1 MISVDVLTLIM
12 SPMPGPSILVLQ
24 PTEDVGKKQNGRGL
38 GIASM
43 VCGIVAV
50 IFSMIPCV
58 GMAFL
63 PIAVVALV
71 LGCISCKQAVE
82 GGASVGMA
90 VTGIVTSAFALIFI
104 IAWMT
109 AVFKMDVRE
118 KNIFNDFKNNFEW
131 RIETDEEIFEG
142 TDSTMVR
149 LGAILDSMNNPAS
162 VHLDINPNDTIVKM
176 SITDENGKKMNMD
189 IATRKKK

>member
-1 MISVDVLTLIM
+1 ME
-12 SPMPGPSILVLQ
+12 
-24 PTEDVGKKQNGRGL
+24 TEKKQNGRGL

-43 VCGIVAV
+43 VCGIVSV

-82 GGASVGMA
+82 GGTSVGMA

>member
-1 MISVDVLTLIM
+1 ME
-12 SPMPGPSILVLQ
+12 
-24 PTEDVGKKQNGRGL
+24 TEKKQNGRGL

-43 VCGIVAV
+43 ACGIVAV
-50 IFSMIPCV
+50 IFGMIPCV
-58 GMAFL
+58 GMVFL
-63 PIAVVALV
+63 PLAVVALV
-71 LGCISCKQAVE
+71 LGCISCKQAVTT
-82 GGASVGMA
+82 GSSVGMP

>member
-1 MISVDVLTLIM
+1 MET
-12 SPMPGPSILVLQ
+12 Q
-24 PTEDVGKKQNGRGL
+24 KKQNGRGL

-104 IAWMT
+104 IAWMR
-109 AVFKMDVRE
+109 AV
-118 KNIFNDFKNNFEW
+118 
-131 RIETDEEIFEG
+131 
-142 TDSTMVR
+142 
-149 LGAILDSMNNPAS
+149 L
-162 VHLDINPNDTIVKM
+162 
-176 SITDENGKKMNMD
+176 
-189 IATRKKK
+189 

>member
-1 MISVDVLTLIM
+1 ME
-12 SPMPGPSILVLQ
+12 
-24 PTEDVGKKQNGRGL
+24 TEKKQNGRGL

-43 VCGIVAV
+43 ACGIVAV

-58 GMAFL
+58 GMMFL
-63 PIAVVALV
+63 PLAVVALV
-71 LGCISCKQAVE
+71 LGCISCKQAVAD
-82 GGASVGMA
+82 GSSVGMP
-90 VTGIVTSAFALIFI
+90 VTGIVTSSFALIVI
-104 IAWMT
+104 IIWM
-109 AVFKMDVRE
+109 VSIFKLDVRD
-118 KNIFNDFKNNFEW
+118 KDFFNDFKNNFEW

-176 SITDENGKKMNMD
+176 SITDENGKKVNMD

>member
-1 MISVDVLTLIM
+1 M
-12 SPMPGPSILVLQ
+12 
-24 PTEDVGKKQNGRGL
+24 

-58 GMAFL
+58 GMVFL

>member
-1 MISVDVLTLIM
+1 
-12 SPMPGPSILVLQ
+12 
-24 PTEDVGKKQNGRGL
+24 
-38 GIASM
+38 
-43 VCGIVAV
+43 
-50 IFSMIPCV
+50 MIPSV

>member
-1 MISVDVLTLIM
+1 MET
-12 SPMPGPSILVLQ
+12 
-24 PTEDVGKKQNGRGL
+24 GKKQNGRGL

-43 VCGIVAV
+43 ACGIVAV
-50 IFSMIPCV
+50 IFGMIPCV

>member
-1 MISVDVLTLIM
+1 M
-12 SPMPGPSILVLQ
+12 
-24 PTEDVGKKQNGRGL
+24 

-43 VCGIVAV
+43 VCGIVSV

>member
-1 MISVDVLTLIM
+1 MET
-12 SPMPGPSILVLQ
+12 Q
-24 PTEDVGKKQNGRGL
+24 KKQNGRGL

-58 GMAFL
+58 GMSFL

-104 IAWMT
+104 IAWLT

>member
-1 MISVDVLTLIM
+1 MET
-12 SPMPGPSILVLQ
+12 
-24 PTEDVGKKQNGRGL
+24 GKKQNGRGL

-43 VCGIVAV
+43 VCGIVSV

-118 KNIFNDFKNNFEW
+118 KNIFNNFKNNFEW

>member
-1 MISVDVLTLIM
+1 M
-12 SPMPGPSILVLQ
+12 
-24 PTEDVGKKQNGRGL
+24 

-149 LGAILDSMNNPAS
+149 LFVIYSAYSRPKEVLNSDFPTTFVPLKSFQNEENPHHNAQPDCQ
-162 VHLDINPNDTIVKM
+162 HAA
-176 SITDENGKKMNMD
+176 NGKHW
-189 IATRKKK
+189 RSQP

>member
-1 MISVDVLTLIM
+1 MET
-12 SPMPGPSILVLQ
+12 
-24 PTEDVGKKQNGRGL
+24 KNKQNGRGL

-43 VCGIVAV
+43 ICGIVSV

-58 GMAFL
+58 GMGFL
-63 PIAVVALV
+63 PLAIVALIF
-71 LGCISCKQAVE
+71 GCISCKM
-82 GGASVGMA
+82 ASDKGSSLGMP
-90 VTGIVTSAFALIFI
+90 VTGIVTSAIALCFI
-104 IAWMT
+104 IVWM
-109 AVFKMDVRE
+109 VSIFKLDTRQ
-118 KNIFNDFKNNFEW
+118 KDFFDNIKNNLEW

-162 VHLDINPNDTIVKM
+162 VHFDMNANDTVVKM
-176 SITDENGKKMNMD
+176 SITDENGKKVNMD

>member
-1 MISVDVLTLIM
+1 ME
-12 SPMPGPSILVLQ
+12 
-24 PTEDVGKKQNGRGL
+24 TEKKQNGRGL

-71 LGCISCKQAVE
+71 LGCISCKQAGE

-162 VHLDINPNDTIVKM
+162 VHLDINPNDTMVKM